1 MFWLKKQSDTE
12 RKISQMHSLIARSFS
27 NVKRD
32 TQNIFQWLN
41 FLHQK
46 NMQQEGKIKQLE
58 LELSYLPNRPEDIK
72 RIIDSYYSFENIT
85 ERIKALNDK
94 VEWLKAR
101 KESEAIVIRPQ
112 QPAQATPE
120 SPQLEHI
127 EQRLKQLEEQRKA
140 TIREKVVQ
148 RVTRNSKD
156 YVKSLLLSYIRKY
169 SQIGALQL
177 KDMVVHDQGLCSK
190 SSFYRMLDEIEA
202 SGEASVVRQ
211 GKQKY
216 YLYKQIREH

>member
-12 RKISQMHSLIARSFS
+12 RKISQMHSLLARSFS

-46 NMQQEGKIKQLE
+46 NMQQENKIEQLE
-58 LELSYLPNRPEDIK
+58 LELSYIPKKPEDIR
-72 RIIDSYYSFENIT
+72 RIIDGYYSFESIT
-85 ERIKALNDK
+85 EKIKALNEK
-94 VEWLKAR
+94 IEGLKAR
-101 KESEAIVIRPQ
+101 RQSEPVYLQ
-112 QPAQATPE
+112 QPSQIIRE

-156 YVKSLLLSYIRKY
+156 YVTSLILSYIRKY

-202 SGEASVVRQ
+202 AGDVTVIRK

-216 YLYKQIREH
+216 YLYKQVREH